1 MDLICDGSFVMTVTP
16 TIPEAPHPVSAHERI
31 DLIDVVRGFALFG
44 VLLANLVWITTDVVL
59 TDARLSQL
67 PTAPL
72 DRIVEPLVAF
82 FVDHKFYTL
91 FSFLFGLGFAIQLS
105 RAEERRHN
113 VVAVY
118 ARRVSILAVIGL
130 LHIALVWYGDILLV
144 YAIGGF
150 GLLAVR
156 HWNARLLIILAF
168 TLALFAR
175 AAVGVFPLIA
185 GASGTAQVDGE
196 VEEDADK
203 ERKLAI
209 FDGTSYRAIAREN
222 ASFYYRDIVA
232 GSVGLFLL
240 PQVFARFIFGL
251 YVGRRNWARRTTE
264 LRPILRRLLPRT
276 IAVGVVGNGTA
287 LVIDHL
293 QHAKVLG
300 PDLYLG
306 ARGRPRRGGRNSCP
320 RARVLERARAVVSS
334 QCNVASTSRIP
345 RAGRPNGS
353 DQLSD
358 TFRVVFRAV
367 YWCRPRSVRRG
378 RSSFVRGSR
387 RRHLRRADD
396 VQRLVARA
404 VSLRSGG
411 VGVANVDLSSEAA
424 DACTRADSDRVAACL
439 TFSKLGSDQHP
450 CIRKVVNRRSP
461 ILRPRLSAVSDSSSA
476 VEGPA
481 QRAGVAGDHLPPIAT
496 LSPDVHDVEVAAS
509 VLTIA
514 ARLLR
519 QEKTECREIIGQL
532 ASGVVALFQR
542 LDFVSF

>member
-1 MDLICDGSFVMTVTP
+1 MTVTP
-16 TIPEAPHPVSAHERI
+16 PIPEAPHPVSAQERI

-185 GASGTAQVDGE
+185 GASGTEQVAGE

-251 YVGRRNWARRTTE
+251 YVGRRNWAGRTTE

-276 IAVGVVGNGTA
+276 IAVGVVGNGMA

-300 PDLYLG
+300 PDWYWVHAAAPVEEAGILALALAYLSALVLLFHRSATWHRRLGYLAPVGRMALTNYLTHSVLYFVLFTGVGLG
-306 ARGRPRRGGRNSCP
+306 LYGEVGPASCVVLAVIIFAAQMTFSGWWLARYRFGPAEWVWRTLTYRQRQPM
-320 RARVLERARAVVSS
+320 RARV
-334 QCNVASTSRIP
+334 P
-345 RAGRPNGS
+345 
-353 DQLSD
+353 
-358 TFRVVFRAV
+358 
-367 YWCRPRSVRRG
+367 
-378 RSSFVRGSR
+378 
-387 RRHLRRADD
+387 
-396 VQRLVARA
+396 
-404 VSLRSGG
+404 
-411 VGVANVDLSSEAA
+411 
-424 DACTRADSDRVAACL
+424 TRTA
-439 TFSKLGSDQHP
+439 
-450 CIRKVVNRRSP
+450 
-461 ILRPRLSAVSDSSSA
+461 
-476 VEGPA
+476 
-481 QRAGVAGDHLPPIAT
+481 
-496 LSPDVHDVEVAAS
+496 
-509 VLTIA
+509 
-514 ARLLR
+514 
-519 QEKTECREIIGQL
+519 
-532 ASGVVALFQR
+532 
-542 LDFVSF
+542 

>member
-1 MDLICDGSFVMTVTP
+1 MTVTP

-209 FDGTSYRAIAREN
+209 FDGASYRAIAREN

-264 LRPILRRLLPRT
+264 LRPILRRLLPWT

-300 PDLYLG
+300 PDSYWVHAAAPVEEAGILALALAYLSALVLLFHRSATWHRRLGYLAPVGRMALTNYLTHSVLYFVLFTGVGLG
-306 ARGRPRRGGRNSCP
+306 LYGEVGPASCVALAVIIFAAQMTFSGWWLARYRFGPAEWVWRTLTYRQRQPM
-320 RARVLERARAVVSS
+320 RARV
-334 QCNVASTSRIP
+334 P
-345 RAGRPNGS
+345 
-353 DQLSD
+353 
-358 TFRVVFRAV
+358 
-367 YWCRPRSVRRG
+367 
-378 RSSFVRGSR
+378 
-387 RRHLRRADD
+387 
-396 VQRLVARA
+396 
-404 VSLRSGG
+404 
-411 VGVANVDLSSEAA
+411 
-424 DACTRADSDRVAACL
+424 TRTA
-439 TFSKLGSDQHP
+439 
-450 CIRKVVNRRSP
+450 
-461 ILRPRLSAVSDSSSA
+461 
-476 VEGPA
+476 
-481 QRAGVAGDHLPPIAT
+481 
-496 LSPDVHDVEVAAS
+496 
-509 VLTIA
+509 
-514 ARLLR
+514 
-519 QEKTECREIIGQL
+519 
-532 ASGVVALFQR
+532 
-542 LDFVSF
+542 